1 MSETKKAALV
11 TGASS
16 GLGEVFAR
24 KLAARGYD
32 LILVARRKERL
43 DALAAELKAK
53 HGTDSETIVADLVED
68 ADRARVE
75 QRIRSAA
82 NLEFLVNNA
91 GFGTLKRF
99 WVEPVESQD
108 AMHRLHVLT
117 TMRLTHEAL
126 PGMIARGAGYII
138 NVSSVSAFI
147 REGGGVSYPSTKAWV
162 NRFTET
168 LAGELRAVD
177 SKVRVQALCPGFTYT
192 EFHDVLQM
200 DRGFVGPKWWLPA
213 EFVVDESLAGADR
226 GELFVV
232 PGTRYKVMAWCLQH
246 LPKSVI
252 RMLMPSG
259 VKNRASYVKKD

>member
-1 MSETKKAALV
+1 M

-24 KLAARGYD
+24 RLAVRGYD
-32 LILVARRKERL
+32 LILVARRKDRL
-43 DALAAELKAK
+43 EVLAAELRAK
-53 HGTDSETIVADLVED
+53 HGTESEIIVADLTSD
-68 ADRARVE
+68 ADLARVE
-75 QRIRSAA
+75 ERIRATS
-82 NLEFLVNNA
+82 NLEVLVNNA

-126 PGMIARGAGYII
+126 PGMIARNAGYII
-138 NVSSVSAFI
+138 NVSSVSAFV
-147 REGGGVSYPSTKAWV
+147 REGGGVSYPATKAWV

-213 EFVVDESLAGADR
+213 EFVVEESLKGADR
-226 GELFVV
+226 GELFVI
-232 PGTRYKVMAWCLQH
+232 PGARYKFMAWCLQH
-246 LPKSVI
+246 LPKAMI
-252 RMLMPSG
+252 RALMPSG
-259 VKNRASYVKKD
+259 VKNRASYVKK